1 MKKIIN
7 IIVIIL
13 LTSCGFKVVKQ
24 FGLNE
29 YYITEINFFGDK
41 KVNYLIKNNLLNL
54 SKDNQKKPIVL
65 DLTTSKIKTIK
76 EKNIKNEITKYQ
88 IKIEAKVKIKE
99 MGTHKHQLF
108 ISETGEYNV
117 NSQHSQTI
125 SNEKKLLDILASNL
139 SDNLIL
145 ALADKLNDI

>member
-29 YYITEINFFGDK
+29 YYIAEINFFGDK
-41 KVNYLIKNNLLNL
+41 KINYLINNNLLNL

-88 IKIEAKVKIKE
+88 IKIEANVKIKE
-99 MGTHKHQLF
+99 TTK
-108 ISETGEYNV
+108 
-117 NSQHSQTI
+117 
-125 SNEKKLLDILASNL
+125 
-139 SDNLIL
+139 
-145 ALADKLNDI
+145 